1 MQYHNKNCIKYTL
14 YNKFMNI
21 SIVKLL
27 LFCTKFVILHKL
39 THFTYPVGYDIIIT
53 VKEIRQKTKYII
65 SLILI
70 ITERGEKVNR
80 KNHSFVSYDGLIK
93 QVTEKICIESP

>member
-1 MQYHNKNCIKYTL
+1 MLIDKLANMC
-14 YNKFMNI
+14 YNNNSKRDKAKI
-21 SIVKLL
+21 
-27 LFCTKFVILHKL
+27 
-39 THFTYPVGYDIIIT
+39 
-53 VKEIRQKTKYII
+53 KYII

-93 QVTEKICIESP
+93 QVTEKSA